1 MCGGWRALPSSPSV
15 YPAFEK
21 MASSTLTLPVDVLSS
36 LPKIER
42 RSSFT
47 TTRASAGIERPP
59 SPTPRLHYRHDQ
71 EAIELDTIVDRL
83 DSKTISTSGVP
94 EVPAWTM
101 SRKKEWAAIIT
112 CCGCMFMSGWNDAT
126 TGPLLPIIQ
135 ARYNIGF
142 IVVSMLFVSNCV
154 GYLAAAVINIH
165 LTERLGFGKVILL
178 GGMLQILA
186 YTMLAPAPP
195 FSVMCIC
202 EFQFHFKAVF
212 RITQQAYIQAYAI
225 NGFGIGFQNAQSNG
239 FIAELPNNTS
249 AKLGLLHAG
258 YGAGAFIA
266 PLVAT
271 QFAQIPRWSFHFL
284 TSLGISLINSFS
296 LFFVFRLRRQHEVM
310 GIPGPQSENT
320 AAPRSD
326 ENIYKAVFSSRA
338 VQLLAIFA
346 WVYVGTE
353 VTVGGW
359 IVTFIVEERGG
370 GASAGYV
377 SSGFFG
383 GLMLGRVALLWVNKK
398 IGERRVI
405 YLYSILAIALELVIW
420 LVPDII
426 GNAVAVSF
434 VGLLLGPMIPI
445 VMKVTSGL
453 VPKRVLTGCLGWIAS
468 SGQVGSAVFP
478 FLTGVLAQMRGV
490 KVLQPVLVGMIG
502 SLIIL
507 WTLVPSAP
515 PRHRD

>member
-1 MCGGWRALPSSPSV
+1 
-15 YPAFEK
+15 
-21 MASSTLTLPVDVLSS
+21 MASSALALPVDILSS
-36 LPKIER
+36 LPNIER
-42 RSSFT
+42 RSSFV
-47 TTRASAGIERPP
+47 TTRASTGIERPP

-71 EAIELDTIVDRL
+71 EAIELDTIVDGVE
-83 DSKTISTSGVP
+83 SKSISIAGAP

-101 SRKKEWAAIIT
+101 SPQKEWAAILT

-154 GYLAAAVINIH
+154 GYLSAAVINIH
-165 LTERLGFGKVILL
+165 LTDRLGFGKVILL
-178 GGMLQILA
+178 GGALQILA
-186 YTMLAPAPP
+186 YSILAPAPP
-195 FSVMCIC
+195 FPVMCIS
-202 EFQFHFKAVF
+202 
-212 RITQQAYIQAYAI
+212 YAI

-284 TSLGISLINSFS
+284 TSLGISLTNSLS
-296 LFFVFRLRRQHEVM
+296 LFFVFKLRRQHEVM
-310 GIPGPQSENT
+310 GIPSPHADNAT
-320 AAPRSD
+320 ASRND
-326 ENIYKAVFSSRA
+326 ENVYRAVFSSRA

-383 GLMLGRVALLWVNKK
+383 GLMLGRVGLLWINKK

-405 YLYSILAIALELVIW
+405 YLYSVLAIGLELLIW
-420 LVPDII
+420 LVPDVI

-434 VGLLLGPMIPI
+434 VGVLLGPMIPI

-453 VPKRVLTGCLGWIAS
+453 VPKRVLTGCIGWIAS

-478 FLTGVLAQMRGV
+478 FMTGALAQKHGV

-502 SLIIL
+502 SLIVL
-507 WTLVPSAP
+507 WALVPSTP
-515 PRHRD
+515 QRHRD